1 MDSRG
6 LTQLNRR
13 EFLAAAAAVAD
24 SKRISP
30 ERRRY
35 LFLDRRIVERAEHAV
50 LRVGK
55 VRKES
60 RNPLFVE
67 DKPWEAR
74 FDNLYAN
81 VVREPST
88 GLYRCW
94 YSPFV
99 VDEAVRTIARA
110 ERKSKPYRALK
121 REMGVCYA
129 ESRDGLKW
137 SKPSLGLV
145 EFEGSREN
153 NLVCRGPH
161 GAGVFRDAHEQDP
174 ARRYKMLFQD
184 RTTSGAS
191 SLDGIHWTAPVAFAS
206 IDAVGDTHNNAIWA
220 NALSR
225 YAGITRL
232 WDRSTK
238 QRLVGRTESD
248 DFLHWRKALEILR
261 ADPRTPES
269 QTYAMPIFEYA
280 GLYLGL
286 LMMFHVPSD
295 TVACE
300 LAWSAD
306 TLNWERVDS
315 GTPLIPLGGAGACDS
330 GCVYAAATPVVLNNG
345 IRLYYGSSN
354 GPHTGWRDGFF
365 CLAHLRPDGFAAM
378 EARDGATI
386 ITRPVEVSGDGL
398 RVNVDATNGELRVG
412 VLGEERLSVERS
424 VALRGDHMDA
434 ACRWRGADLKHLLG
448 RRVQLVFA
456 LRSARAYGF
465 SFVG

>member
-1 MDSRG
+1 MDSPG
-6 LTQLNRR
+6 LTPLNRR
-13 EFLAAAAAVAD
+13 EFLASAAAIAD
-24 SKRISP
+24 SKRASP

-35 LFLDRRIVERAEHAV
+35 LFLDSRIVERAENAV

-55 VRKES
+55 IRKDP
-60 RNPLFVE
+60 RNPLFGE

-94 YSPFV
+94 YSPFIL
-99 VDEAVRTIARA
+99 DEAVRTIARA
-110 ERKSKPYRALK
+110 DRKSKPYRALK

-129 ESRDGLKW
+129 ESRDGLEW
-137 SKPSLGLV
+137 HKPSLGLT

-161 GAGVFRDAHEQDP
+161 GAGVFRDAHEQNP

-184 RTTSGAS
+184 RTTSGAFS
-191 SLDGIHWTAPVAFAS
+191 PDGIHWTDPVPFAS
-206 IDAVGDTHNNAIWA
+206 IGAVGDTHNNAIWA
-220 NALSR
+220 DTLSR

-238 QRLVGRTESD
+238 QRLVGRTESEN
-248 DFLHWRKALEILR
+248 FLDWTKAVEILR
-261 ADPRTPES
+261 ADPRTPQS
-269 QTYAMPIFEYA
+269 QTYAMPVFEYA

-286 LMMFHVPSD
+286 LMVFHVPSD

-306 TLNWERVDS
+306 TLRWERIDP
-315 GTPLIPLGGAGACDS
+315 GNPLIPLGGAAAYDN
-330 GCVYAAATPVVLNNG
+330 GCVYAAATPVVLDG
-345 IRLYYGSSN
+345 AIRLYYGASN

-365 CLAHLRPDGFAAM
+365 CLAHLRPDGFSAM
-378 EARDGATI
+378 EARDAATV
-386 ITRPVEVSGDGL
+386 ITRPAEVTGDSL
-398 RVNVDATNGELRVG
+398 RVNVDATYGELRVG

-424 VALRGDHMDA
+424 VALRGDHIDT
-434 ACRWRGADLKHLLG
+434 ACRWRGASMG
-448 RRVQLVFA
+448 RLRGKRVQLVFA
-456 LRSARAYGF
+456 LRSARVYSF
-465 SFVG
+465 SFAG